1 MRLLMRSAELC
12 RGYADCNG
20 RRAAPDVGGAEISLC
35 TAAHLP
41 DQRRLGTMGFGMGAA
56 NGACIGTGRKTVLF
70 TGDGS
75 FAMNFNELG
84 TAVTEGLP
92 VIVVLMDNGVL
103 GMVRQLQR
111 FFSNGHYSQTTT
123 NRKTDFV
130 AFARAMGAEGYRA
143 TTTEEMADAMQKAK
157 AAEGPVVIACE
168 IDREDMVY
176 PNGAFKPIH

>member
-1 MRLLMRSAELC
+1 M
-12 RGYADCNG
+12 
-20 RRAAPDVGGAEISLC
+20 
-35 TAAHLP
+35 
-41 DQRRLGTMGFGMGAA
+41 
-56 NGACIGTGRKTVLF
+56 
-70 TGDGS
+70 
-75 FAMNFNELG
+75 
-84 TAVTEGLP
+84 TEGLP

-176 PNGAFKPIH
+176 PMVPSNQSIDEMILQGGR